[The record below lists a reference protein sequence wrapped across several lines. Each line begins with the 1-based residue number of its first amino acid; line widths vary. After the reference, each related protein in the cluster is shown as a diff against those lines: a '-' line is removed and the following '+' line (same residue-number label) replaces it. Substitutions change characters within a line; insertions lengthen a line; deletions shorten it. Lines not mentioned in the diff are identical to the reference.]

1 MENEKLTQCQRILRH
16 LRDYG
21 YITAH
26 EAVTEYGIMRLA
38 ARIADLKKQGYAIKA
53 MFATGQN
60 RYGEKTSYAVYAMVG
75 SEGK

>member
-26 EAVTEYGIMRLA
+26 EAVTEYG
-38 ARIADLKKQGYAIKA
+38 
-53 MFATGQN
+53 
-60 RYGEKTSYAVYAMVG
+60 EKTSYAVYALVG